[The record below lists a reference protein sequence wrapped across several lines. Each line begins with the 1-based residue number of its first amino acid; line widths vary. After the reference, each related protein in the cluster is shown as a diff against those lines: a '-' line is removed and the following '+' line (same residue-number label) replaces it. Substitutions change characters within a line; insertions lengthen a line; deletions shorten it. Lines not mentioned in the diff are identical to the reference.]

1 MDALKEYIE
10 QLMDLKQNV
19 TVKFRS
25 VVDGGV
31 SEVKGHIVSMDSVS
45 HRDMFDMD
53 SGLTIALD
61 QILEI
66 NGRSF
71 ENIC

>member
-25 VVDGGV
+25 VADGGV
-31 SEVKGHIVSMDSVS
+31 SETKGHIVSMDSVS
-45 HRDMFDMD
+45 DRDMFDLD